1 MTGRLRSLSTRFT
14 VGTAATAALSFLC
27 LIILVA
33 YQLERSIERQARS
46 LEAIS
51 DAKLA
56 ATLDA
61 DVLLAGKRI
70 EGVLDATAR
79 RVSAI
84 ASRADTISAATSLN
98 VVAMSEMLGPAAR
111 NADVDVVVVLDR
123 TGKVTGASSDKS
135 DLIALNDML
144 SRARFAGAIR
154 KLLSDNNPDNPQ
166 TFTDLVPASQLGS
179 LVPRKGND
187 TISQIVFAPL
197 FDDFGEVS
205 GGLIAQ
211 RWLRP
216 QEPTLLELAEIGSF
230 SIAVLLD
237 GKVISDASISN
248 DLMVVKHN
256 RTFTNRTA
264 DGRHVVRC
272 GTPIEPLEICAL
284 KPIEELFATQQELTR
299 IGKQEEH
306 QLIQSLVFF
315 GLGATVLFIII
326 SIGISRQITRPLTKI
341 TRAVSS
347 VAGGDYEGE
356 IDSTERADEVGDIAR
371 AVVLLQASV
380 KERDSLRENIQ
391 IKNEILRRKESELR
405 TQNDLFDA
413 ALNNMSHGLCMFGED
428 KKLIV
433 SNKRYLELFDL
444 AEADVAP
451 GMAVDELM
459 ALQKVAEA
467 GAFEDDDAPASASDA
482 WPRNRRSSNTLRLAG
497 GNMILTTRQ
506 PLVGGGWVAIY
517 EDVTERQRA
526 RDRLAHLAKHDGLT
540 DLPNRIRLREHLSSI
555 TKRSECEG
563 GTFAILFIDLDEFK
577 TVNDSLGHPVG
588 DQLLCEVGDRLTE
601 MTTDKQLVVRLGG
614 DEFAIVMDI
623 PTSGT
628 DAARLARDCIE
639 AISKPY
645 TIDGHEAV
653 IGASVG
659 IAMARDEGVD
669 GDELLRQADL
679 ALYQAKA
686 DGRNTYRFFEEEMGT
701 LMNNRRELITDLQRA
716 LENGELEVF
725 FQPQISLSDDT
736 ISGFEALMRWRH
748 PVRGMISPAEF
759 IPIAEDTGLIVQM
772 GEWILR
778 ESCSAAMTWPVPVR
792 VAVNISARQLKS
804 KAFASTLINTLATTG
819 LPAHRLE
826 LEVTE
831 SVLLGEDEET
841 LSALRQTKALGVK
854 ISMDD
859 FGTGYSSLSCL
870 RCFPFDKIK
879 IDQSFV
885 RTMADNE
892 DSESIVRAI
901 VELADSLK
909 MTTTAEGVETEEL
922 VEVLRACG
930 CDEAQGYYFGRP
942 APATQARGLLL
953 SMAQR
958 TKIAVAG

>member
-51 DAKLA
+51 DARLA

-70 EGVLDATAR
+70 EGVLDATTR

-111 NADVDVVVVLDR
+111 NADVDVVVVVDG

-144 SRARFAGAIR
+144 SKARFAGTIR
-154 KLLSDNNPDNPQ
+154 RLLSDNNPDDPE
-166 TFTDLVPASQLGS
+166 TFTDLVPADELGS
-179 LVPRKGND
+179 LVPRKGKE

-216 QEPTLLELAEIGSF
+216 HEPTLLELAKIGSF
-230 SIAVLLD
+230 GIAVLMD
-237 GKVISDASISN
+237 GKVISDASFAGG
-248 DLMVVKHN
+248 LKVVKQN
-256 RTFTNRTA
+256 RSYTNRTA

-272 GTPIEPLEICAL
+272 GRPIDPLEICAL

-315 GLGATVLFIII
+315 GLGATILFIII
-326 SIGISRQITRPLTKI
+326 SIGISRQITRPLTRI
-341 TRAVSS
+341 TRVVSS

-356 IDSTERADEVGDIAR
+356 VDSTERADEVGDIAR

-444 AEADVAP
+444 AEADIEP
-451 GMAVDELM
+451 GMALDELM
-459 ALQKVAEA
+459 ALQKVAQA
-467 GAFEDDDAPASASDA
+467 GAGEDDDALSSSDI
-482 WPRNRRSSNTLRLAG
+482 WPRNRRSSNMLRLAD

-506 PLVGGGWVAIY
+506 PLMGGGWVAIY

-540 DLPNRIRLREHLSSI
+540 DLPNRIRLREHLNAI
-555 TKRSECEG
+555 TQRSECEG

-588 DQLLCEVGDRLTE
+588 DQLLCDVGNRLKE
-601 MTTDKQLVVRLGG
+601 LTTDNQLVVRLGG

-628 DAARLARDCIE
+628 DAARLARNCIE
-639 AISKPY
+639 AVSKPY
-645 TIDGHEAV
+645 MIDGHEAV

-659 IAMARDEGVD
+659 IAMARDQGAD
-669 GDELLRQADL
+669 GNELLRQADL

-725 FQPQISLSDDT
+725 FQPQISLRDDT

-792 VAVNISARQLKS
+792 IAVNISARQLKS

-909 MTTTAEGVETEEL
+909 MTTTAEGVESEEL

-930 CDEAQGYYFGRP
+930 CDEAQGYYFGKP

>member
-111 NADVDVVVVLDR
+111 NADVDVVVVVDR

-135 DLIALNDML
+135 DLIALNNML

-179 LVPRKGND
+179 LVPRKGKD

-444 AEADVAP
+444 TEADVAP
-451 GMAVDELM
+451 GMALDELM

-467 GAFEDDDAPASASDA
+467 GAFEDDDAPSSASDA

-540 DLPNRIRLREHLSSI
+540 DLPNRIRLREHLSGI

-588 DQLLCEVGDRLTE
+588 DQLLCEVGGRLTE

-639 AISKPY
+639 AVSKPY
-645 TIDGHEAV
+645 MIDGHEAV

-930 CDEAQGYYFGRP
+930 CDEAQGYYFGKP